1 MLGNGEG
8 GVNCVKPTLSGPERV
23 VAGYS
28 SGVVVVWSTKTLEV
42 IQTFALHDG
51 EVTDVCPSSK
61 NPRLVASCGIDSKVF
76 LCDLETR
83 KSVTTIKLR
92 GDVPTCLS
100 YSEDAVH
107 VAIGTQKGSILYY
120 SWMNPAE
127 PLYEILG
134 AHSPYPVTAMSF
146 QSPMRSS
153 APSTPSRTRKSVS
166 GLGKSPAQSPARRN
180 KAEQNFLLTSNEKGS
195 LGSTLSSLS
204 ASTAAQPGLT
214 VGAAAAA
221 RHNSNPGRMLVP
233 TPIEAVQESHGEV
246 PNMEEV
252 VSLPLSESTTPPN
265 SPASVHAA
273 VVSANRA
280 ASIAAARQ
288 RDLEASRAFLAH
300 VEGERKSQIA
310 QKVAQ
315 DTSSTTSANLS
326 LARNAIEAPGRLQ
339 QEASVSYFP
348 NTTSINSSEDA
359 PHTQSLRQSNGRL
372 RESSGAWDRAS
383 AATSEKGAVS
393 QGEDRSD
400 APHYTRADVDSLIS
414 ARMNHKLNEAEVA
427 AKEPSER
434 QSVRQTEE
442 DGLVSELRRG
452 VSTVTSQELQESL
465 AVLKFD
471 IHCDI
476 RDVLTEQARQ
486 FSMYRDDVAEMVG
499 ELQKQLQSVL
509 DANSELRKENER
521 LRHIY

>member
-1 MLGNGEG
+1 MKATFSGHRGVVKCLCRHDENAIISGDSLGVIRIWDIKSGMSSRELMLGNGEG

-246 PNMEEV
+246 PTWRRWYHFPYR
-252 VSLPLSESTTPPN
+252 SLPPHQTPQLVYTPRWYRLIGQLP
-265 SPASVHAA
+265 SC
-273 VVSANRA
+273 
-280 ASIAAARQ
+280 ARQ
-288 RDLEASRAFLAH
+288 RDLEASRH
-300 VEGERKSQIA
+300 SW
-310 QKVAQ
+310 
-315 DTSSTTSANLS
+315 
-326 LARNAIEAPGRLQ
+326 PM
-339 QEASVSYFP
+339 
-348 NTTSINSSEDA
+348 
-359 PHTQSLRQSNGRL
+359 LR
-372 RESSGAWDRAS
+372 
-383 AATSEKGAVS
+383 
-393 QGEDRSD
+393 
-400 APHYTRADVDSLIS
+400 
-414 ARMNHKLNEAEVA
+414 
-427 AKEPSER
+427 ER
-434 QSVRQTEE
+434 QSHRLPKRLHKT
-442 DGLVSELRRG
+442 LHLPP
-452 VSTVTSQELQESL
+452 LPICPWL
-465 AVLKFD
+465 A
-471 IHCDI
+471 
-476 RDVLTEQARQ
+476 
-486 FSMYRDDVAEMVG
+486 MP
-499 ELQKQLQSVL
+499 
-509 DANSELRKENER
+509 
-521 LRHIY
+521 